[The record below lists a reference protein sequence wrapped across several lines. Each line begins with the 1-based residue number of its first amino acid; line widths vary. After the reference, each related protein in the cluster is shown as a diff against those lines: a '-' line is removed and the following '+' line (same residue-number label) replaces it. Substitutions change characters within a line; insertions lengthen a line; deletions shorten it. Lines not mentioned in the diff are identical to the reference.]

1 MKSSYLFYI
10 KACLIIMAMSLT
22 GCGVGKVK
30 TQRDELVLRWNALI
44 LLYQQRSDL
53 ISYMTELIAENSD
66 QSSGVLD
73 VVSESNSKFILA
85 QRMPQIMTDA
95 AALMVFQ
102 QSQQKLANDLTNMML
117 ILDNPIFKSNQELL
131 DLKSDFGKLNEQ
143 IIKSRTAYIV
153 AVREHNKTIG
163 TFPFSIFAFMSDY
176 TELPNLSLDAD
187 SATIKLPAASRPS
200 PFISKLIGN

>member
-1 MKSSYLFYI
+1 
-10 KACLIIMAMSLT
+10 
-22 GCGVGKVK
+22 
-30 TQRDELVLRWNALI
+30 VLRWNELI

-53 ISYMTELIAENSD
+53 ISYMTELIADNSD

-117 ILDNPIFKSNQELL
+117 ILDNPIFKSDQELL

-153 AVREHNKTIG
+153 AVHEHNKTLG

-187 SATIKLPAASRPS
+187 SATIKLPAAR
-200 PFISKLIGN
+200 

>member
-22 GCGVGKVK
+22 GCGVGKVT
-30 TQRDELVLRWNALI
+30 TQRDELVLRWNELI

-53 ISYMTELIAENSD
+53 ISYMTELIADNSD

-117 ILDNPIFKSNQELL
+117 ILDNPIFKSDQELL

-153 AVREHNKTIG
+153 AVHEHNKTLG

-187 SATIKLPAASRPS
+187 SATIKLPAAR
-200 PFISKLIGN
+200 

>member
-1 MKSSYLFYI
+1 MKSSYLSYV
-10 KACLIIMAMSLT
+10 KACLIIMALSLT

-44 LLYQQRSDL
+44 FLYQQRSDL

-73 VVSESNSKFILA
+73 VVSESNSKFISA
-85 QRMPQIMTDA
+85 QRMPHIMTDA
-95 AALMVFQ
+95 AALMFFQ
-102 QSQQKLANDLTNMML
+102 QSQQKLANDLANMML

-143 IIKSRTAYIV
+143 IIQSRTAYIV
-153 AVREHNKTIG
+153 AVSEHNKTLR
-163 TFPFSIFAFMSDY
+163 TFPLSIFAFLSHY